1 MAKFKATIQYP
12 KTPKLR
18 IFKTED
24 GQFSISYAEEDPLNL
39 RSETVENLDK
49 EVQRLFGYSG
59 WSEYKE
65 KNISDLKKELKRDE
79 NGRIIQAPTVHPFH
93 VAYGLDEFFN
103 NFDVSQYEIIGIPS
117 KMTDSNLKFIKA
129 ASEVVDLRR
138 SFFGD
143 DAVGR
148 QGIVNIAMFSPEE
161 GLENKQVITR
171 AKEKWGDFDQLYSS
185 KFEGKFVVR
194 HPSGQA
200 WKSNAEKY
208 NDITSKTDEAL
219 VVDIKSAL
227 QNSSML
233 SENLEEGVMDDLA
246 DLGSRGLKSLG
257 DFGGEAVNWLQD
269 KAWKYTKEFIP
280 TIKDLE
286 KWSDGATGGLALDTF
301 TEVFKFVDPTGISS
315 WPDAIEAFDRYTEDV
330 TDMEA
335 GLDFAFSVL
344 AAAPIAKWAVKGAKF
359 GKTLDKMDDLARI
372 IKRAPG
378 RGSTNIR
385 LGRDMQ
391 KIIRDAKNLDPTDAR
406 AMKKYAKKLA
416 DMADNVALSPAVR
429 YNARAAAK
437 KLDKLVPG
445 AVRRA
450 LSVRKSRLVDLG
462 LDATAGFFDDTDDD
476 GGGGGYYDDGD
487 DFYDGGGEQMPDSPI
502 SLEDLQLFIVP
513 KNWRKFGFEWLTKEE
528 KALAQRVGANS
539 NFSMSDFSER
549 ESDQESEQQSLEG
562 ANILV
567 FGHSQAAADKLGGT
581 INRQA
586 DTLGAKVVRKVFSG
600 NADGYVSD
608 ENPGLVNHLKK
619 VPSKNYTHA
628 FLFLGGNTS
637 GKVSKSSLMLN
648 AKKEII
654 KHTVSILGVP
664 KKNILV
670 ILPPVNLDHEYSRSR
685 IKLNKAATEAL
696 RNMGVKVQPQIT
708 GNSKDFK
715 KDGYHIDGSS
725 DLAKNATSGMFRSF
739 SRGKSK
745 YDDSD
750 SSVPVPYDYIQQEL
764 GYDRTTWNMYRI
776 EVGKIESANKYSLK
790 GGAGGHYDGRYQIGA
805 AAKQGGA
812 RHFGLPNPGH
822 GSSERK
828 TFRGD
833 PSLQEKIFAGLTVG
847 NHKALMRVKK
857 YREASKKKKLA
868 ILGYAHNQGAVGGYS
883 RKRPDVRSAKVWL
896 ETGVEGRDAFNT
908 GGTKYYNAVM
918 KGFGSLDNDR
928 TQRPVRR
935 RRRSSRP
942 AEISSVKGLARKNN
956 MKYFGNASGRGTGKW
971 SSTYS
976 MRRPTVHKV
985 AKALG
990 HIPYE
995 KGGWFSNDSIS
1006 SQWLSDN
1013 IVTVSAPIAYAGTG
1027 GPTGTSGTIRVNKN
1041 VAPYMLAAIKESRA
1055 KYGLPLTH
1063 AGSYVKKGESSG
1075 FSAHAFGAAIDLDPF
1090 VNPYTVG
1097 GLISRPGIVEV
1108 LKGGN
1113 YRRYWNFK
1121 NSRGR
1126 TYKDYLEESLRRG
1139 KKAISLYEFVGGPLN
1154 NNGIAKI
1161 FNKYGFRWGSN
1172 WRQAR
1177 KDGMHFEFMPDY
1189 V

>member
-1 MAKFKATIQYP
+1 MGKFKATIQYP

-24 GQFSISYAEEDPLNL
+24 EQFSISYAEEDPLNL
-39 RSETVENLDK
+39 RAETVKNLDK

-59 WSEYKE
+59 WLEYKE

-103 NFDVSQYEIIGIPS
+103 NFDASQYEIIGVPNN
-117 KMTDSNLKFIKA
+117 MADRNLKFIKA
-129 ASEVVDLRR
+129 VTEAVDLRK

-143 DAVGR
+143 SDAGR
-148 QGIVNIAMFSPEE
+148 QGIVNIAMYSPEE

-185 KFEGKFVVR
+185 KFEGRFVVY
-194 HPSGQA
+194 HPNGQA

-219 VVDIKSAL
+219 VVDIKKAL
-227 QNSSML
+227 QNSYML
-233 SENLEEGVMDDLA
+233 SENLEEGILSDVWDAVTVPFEAAYDWAKNNVDWVRDLDKTIEDWSDEISVTWTA
-246 DLGSRGLKSLG
+246 VQIFDPSGVTSWPELGSALAKFEDSITGKG
-257 DFGGEAVNWLQD
+257 DIRVPSG
-269 KAWKYTKEFIP
+269 KATAN
-280 TIKDLE
+280 L
-286 KWSDGATGGLALDTF
+286 L
-301 TEVFKFVDPTGISS
+301 
-315 WPDAIEAFDRYTEDV
+315 
-330 TDMEA
+330 
-335 GLDFAFSVL
+335 FSVL
-344 AAAPIAKWAVKGAKF
+344 AVIPFA
-359 GKTLDKMDDLARI
+359 
-372 IKRAPG
+372 
-378 RGSTNIR
+378 
-385 LGRDMQ
+385 
-391 KIIRDAKNLDPTDAR
+391 
-406 AMKKYAKKLA
+406 KYATKGKAATKLIGQSMK
-416 DMADNVALSPAVR
+416 MANKLRRLPGNQAA
-429 YNARAAAK
+429 NRAAAREVK
-437 KLDKLVPG
+437 KLIAQASRIGPKTGAGGRAAVIKYADDLERAAARIDPANAKKIADKIRDITPG
-445 AVRRA
+445 MLTPFKAGARLRRVSQAASLAGDIGLAVM
-450 LSVRKSRLVDLG
+450 
-462 LDATAGFFDDTDDD
+462 DDEEPDS
-476 GGGGGYYDDGD
+476 GGGGGGA
-487 DFYDGGGEQMPDSPI
+487 DFYDGGDDDGNQMPDDPI
-502 SLEDLQLFIVP
+502 LVEDLQLYIVP

-528 KALAQRVGANS
+528 KVLAQRVGANS

-549 ESDQESEQQSLEG
+549 ERDQEGEQQSLEG
-562 ANILV
+562 SNILV

-581 INRQA
+581 INRHA
-586 DTLGAKVVRKVFSG
+586 DSLGAKVVRKVFSG

-654 KHTVSILGVP
+654 KHTVNVLGVP
-664 KKNILV
+664 KRNILV

-715 KDGYHIDGSS
+715 DDGFHIDGSS

-750 SSVPVPYDYIQQEL
+750 SSVPVPYNYIQQEL
-764 GYDRTTWNMYRI
+764 GYSRTTWNMYRI

-822 GSSERK
+822 GGSERK
-828 TFRGD
+828 AFRGD
-833 PSLQEKIFAGLTVG
+833 PGLQEKIFAGFTVG

-868 ILGYAHNQGAVGGYS
+868 ILGYAHNQGAVGSYN
-883 RKRPDVRSAKVWL
+883 RKRPNVRSAKVWL
-896 ETGVEGRDAFNT
+896 ETGVEGRDAYNT
-908 GGTKYYNAVM
+908 GGTKYYNAVI
-918 KGFGSLDNDR
+918 KGFGSLDDDK
-928 TQRPVRR
+928 TQRLRR
-935 RRRSSRP
+935 RRRRASRP
-942 AEISSVKGLARKNN
+942 AEMSSVKGLARKNN
-956 MKYFGNASGRGTGKW
+956 MKYFGNADGRSTGKW
-971 SSTYS
+971 NSTYS

-1013 IVTVSAPIAYAGTG
+1013 IVTVSAPIAYAGED
-1027 GPTGTSGTIRVNKN
+1027 GPAGTSGTIRVNKN

-1063 AGSYVKKGESSG
+1063 AGSYVKKGKDES
-1075 FSAHAFGAAIDLDPF
+1075 FSSHAFGAAIDLDPT

-1097 GLISRPGIVEV
+1097 GLVSRPSIIAV

-1139 KKAISLYEFVGGPLN
+1139 KKAMSLYEFVGGPFN

-1172 WRQAR
+1172 WRQSR